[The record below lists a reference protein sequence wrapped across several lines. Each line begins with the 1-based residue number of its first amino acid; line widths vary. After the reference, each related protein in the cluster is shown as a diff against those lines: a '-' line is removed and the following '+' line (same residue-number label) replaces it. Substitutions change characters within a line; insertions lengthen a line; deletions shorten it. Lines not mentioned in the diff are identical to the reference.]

1 MKVSSCPFS
10 KFRNLFGVPGQGVHA
25 LKFKGT
31 SLVDYFLTIVL
42 AFLVTAATG
51 WPLVLTTIGALV
63 LGVILHTLFGVNTKT
78 VKAMGLSC
86 ESGA

>member
-1 MKVSSCPFS
+1 MKVNSCPFS
-10 KFRNLFGVPGQGVHA
+10 KFRDIFGVPGQGVHA

-42 AFLVTAATG
+42 AFLITAATG

-63 LGVILHTLFGVNTKT
+63 LGVLLHALFGVNTET
-78 VKAMGLSC
+78 VKALGLSC
-86 ESGA
+86 